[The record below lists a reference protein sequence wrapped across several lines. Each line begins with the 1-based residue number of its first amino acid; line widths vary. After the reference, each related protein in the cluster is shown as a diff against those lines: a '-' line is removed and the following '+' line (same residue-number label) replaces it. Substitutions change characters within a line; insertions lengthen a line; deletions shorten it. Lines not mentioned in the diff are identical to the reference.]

1 MDRYV
6 RYFSEE
12 LLPPWSIC
20 HLNEL
25 LWGILKFTSNH
36 LFWVVYSQ
44 TILHQGK
51 LTGERKIR
59 LMSLRPGKVSD
70 PIMCDLTPVNLDMSL
85 KYDALS
91 YEWKK
96 DKDLT
101 NITCGSTSLSV
112 TRNLAEALRA
122 LRHPASP
129 KVLWADAICIYFDRY
144 QTGYRRK
151 LRFGPPFSKGVLFML
166 VKGADFEHRSRV
178 PLQP

>member
-1 MDRYV
+1 
-6 RYFSEE
+6 
-12 LLPPWSIC
+12 
-20 HLNEL
+20 
-25 LWGILKFTSNH
+25 
-36 LFWVVYSQ
+36 
-44 TILHQGK
+44 
-51 LTGERKIR
+51 
-59 LMSLRPGKVSD
+59 
-70 PIMCDLTPVNLDMSL
+70 MCDLTPVNLDMSP

-96 DKDLT
+96 DKGLT
-101 NITCGSTSLSV
+101 NISTSLSV